1 MLGKIIKNRWFILA
15 VLIVAAVAAVFFW
28 YGRSKP
34 SLRFEKKEVVSQG
47 IKKGAVEFSKS
58 TAKPEETS
66 QSGTSTPSKEK
77 ETLLSGKPQPKFKE
91 APPGMQLVPKLN
103 AFIPADVKIQ
113 ELTTQTID
121 QLKKP
126 LYGMASGD
134 VLEVGEK
141 SSKLKLSSFVAME
154 AEKKGKEIERK
165 FYYLPPETILYLSY
179 PPGVPSGEGSNP
191 FDLKVG
197 ERILARVSLSPG
209 GKEAILL
216 KIEGRKTK

>member
-1 MLGKIIKNRWFILA
+1 MLGKIIKNKWFILGFLILA
-15 VLIVAAVAAVFFW
+15 VVAAGFFW
-28 YGRSKP
+28 RGRSKP
-34 SLRFEKKEVVSQG
+34 SLRSEKKEVVSQG
-47 IKKGAVEFSKS
+47 IKKGAVEFLKS
-58 TAKPEETS
+58 TAKPEEIS
-66 QSGTSTPSKEK
+66 QSETSTPSKEK
-77 ETLLSGKPQPKFKE
+77 KTSPGVKTQLKFKV

-103 AFIPADVKIQ
+103 AFIPADVKVQ

-141 SSKLKLSSFVAME
+141 SSKLKLSSFVALE
-154 AEKKGKEIERK
+154 TEKKGEKIERK